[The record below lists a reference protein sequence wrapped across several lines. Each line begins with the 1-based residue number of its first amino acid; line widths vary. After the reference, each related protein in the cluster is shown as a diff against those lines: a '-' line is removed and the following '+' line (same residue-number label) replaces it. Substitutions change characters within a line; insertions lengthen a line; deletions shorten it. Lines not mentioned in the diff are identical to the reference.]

1 MRNRPTF
8 RSDDRS
14 ALRVATNAAPRLDM
28 VVVASP
34 IASALG
40 LSLPLEEGKPV
51 VLARVADE
59 QAEDDWMS
67 REHATAHL
75 EGGIVTVSDG
85 AAAGQRWKTSANGTY
100 LLAPALLEEARL
112 DGEVVVAPRRVIR
125 TGRTLWM
132 LVENTAPTPAGSL
145 LIGIS
150 DALGRV
156 RDELSLL
163 VSEVALRFERNKR
176 VTQSLLVTG
185 PRGTGK
191 QVVAREAQRLLVA
204 KRGDATLPFV
214 DLPAPA
220 LADGTS
226 GADIFGV
233 VDKYA
238 TDVKGRPG
246 YFERAHGGVLL
257 IDEVAD
263 LPLSEQ
269 AKLLNLLEER
279 QVTRL
284 GGKAPIAFDALV
296 IAATNRNLDQLVEA
310 GSFRADLLDRLG
322 RFRVHLPALDARPE
336 DVLPT
341 AQALLRRHAFTGA
354 IPWEVALDLLRRPW
368 RGSVREL
375 DAFIERLVA
384 LVRAGGRDELDRPMC
399 DKAARALKATS
410 PFHNPVT
417 GDQTRPAKG
426 TSPSAAEAG
435 KPDPGGNRTPSRG
448 ELLQCL
454 VDNDWNKTEVGRLY
468 GKHARQITRWM
479 EYLEIARPI

>member
-14 ALRVATNAAPRLDM
+14 TLRVATSAAPRLDM

-34 IASALG
+34 VASALG
-40 LSLPLEEGKPV
+40 LSLPLGEGAPV
-51 VLARVADE
+51 ALARVADE

-67 REHATAHL
+67 REHATARL
-75 EGGIVTVSDG
+75 EDGVVTIRDG
-85 AAAGQRWKTSANGTY
+85 AALEQRWKNSANGTY
-100 LLAPALLEEARL
+100 LLAPTLREEARL
-112 DGEVVVAPRRVIR
+112 EGAAEITPRRVIR

-132 LVENTAPTPAGSL
+132 LVENVVPTPPGSL
-145 LIGIS
+145 LVGNS

-191 QVVAREAQRLLVA
+191 QVVAREAHRLLVA
-204 KRGDATLPFV
+204 KRGDTTLPFI

-246 YFERAHGGVLL
+246 YFERAHGGILL

-284 GGKAPIAFDALV
+284 GGKAPIAFDALI
-296 IAATNRNLDQLVEA
+296 IAATNRNLDELVEA
-310 GSFRADLLDRLG
+310 GHFRADLLDRLG
-322 RFRVHLPALDARPE
+322 RFQVHLPALEARPE
-336 DVLPT
+336 DVLPV
-341 AQALLRRHAFTGA
+341 ANALLRRHHFAGA
-354 IPWEVALDLLRRPW
+354 LSWEVALDLLRRPW

-384 LVRAGGRDELDRPMC
+384 LARASGRDEIDRPMC

-410 PFHNPVT
+410 PFHAPIT
-417 GDQTRPAKG
+417 YTTPRPAN
-426 TSPSAAEAG
+426 PEPAAA
-435 KPDPGGNRTPSRG
+435 PATGGANRTPPRG

-454 VDNDWNKTEVGRLY
+454 VDNDWNKTEVGRIY

-479 EYLEIARPI
+479 EYLEIKRPV